1 MRNTSNP
8 VIETSEQ
15 FRDHTGALWC
25 VQTYYPKGKRNGN
38 DRYWLTTI
46 NKVGTTETIVCADV
60 WHLER
65 ELAKLK
71 AGQLTLQL
79 G

>member
-1 MRNTSNP
+1 MRNTSKP
-8 VIETSEQ
+8 IIETAEQ
-15 FRDHTGALWC
+15 FRDPTGALWC
-25 VQTYYPKGKRNGN
+25 VQTYYPKGKRHGN

-71 AGQLTLQL
+71 AGQLCLQL

>member
-8 VIETSEQ
+8 VIETAEQ

-71 AGQLTLQL
+71 AGQINLF
-79 G
+79 

>member
-8 VIETSEQ
+8 VIETAEQ

-25 VQTYYPKGKRNGN
+25 VQTYYPKGKRHGN

-71 AGQLTLQL
+71 AGQLCLQL